1 MLLRL
6 LWHQPGTND
15 KTMDYHHSMVNFLPQ
30 TIWFS
35 DTAKTF
41 EVLPDSRTTKSSS
54 FTSPTEVLQ
63 DETD

>member
-1 MLLRL
+1 MRVHHHADAETGLFEEVIY
-6 LWHQPGTND
+6 QTN
-15 KTMDYHHSMVNFLPQ
+15 TTLA
-30 TIWFS
+30 